1 MDQDIPSCTGY
12 GWPNSTQ
19 QSYIL
24 VAAAERSESLD
35 SAPPARTRAARYVRM
50 STDHQ
55 RYSTEN
61 QADAINEYAA
71 RRGFDI
77 VRTYADEGRSGLNIA
92 GRESLKSLIDD
103 VRNGRANFTAILV
116 YDISRWGRF
125 QDADESGYYEFV
137 CREAGITVH
146 YCAEPFENDGSP
158 SSTIMKSV
166 RRVMAGE
173 FSRDLSTKVFAGQC
187 RLVTLGYR
195 QGGPAGYGLR
205 RQLVDEKGQPKTEL
219 QAGEQKSLQTD
230 RVVLVPGPAEEVETV
245 RRIYRLFVEERRSER
260 EIAVILNEEGRRT
273 DLARPWTRS
282 AVHQIL
288 SNEKYVGNNVYNR
301 VSFKLKKKRVVNPP
315 DMWVRGDG
323 AFEAI
328 VDSSWFRAAA
338 QILEER
344 ARRFSDD
351 DMLRM
356 LSDLLASRGLLS
368 GLVIDE
374 IEEMPSAASYR
385 HRFGSLLRAY
395 QLVGYAPDRDY
406 RYIETNRHLRLLHP
420 EIVSEVTQGIETTGG
435 AVGIDPATDLL
446 TVHGEL
452 TVSIVVVRCHAT
464 PAGTLRWKLRLDTGL
479 QPDLTI
485 VARLDADNRRPKDF
499 YILPWIDVGSR
510 ETLKMAELNGLHLD
524 AYRVDDL
531 APLYHLLRRSPMPRA
546 A

>member
-1 MDQDIPSCTGY
+1 MSATE
-12 GWPNSTQ
+12 W
-19 QSYIL
+19 
-24 VAAAERSESLD
+24 SEEDFDGAS
-35 SAPPARTRAARYVRM
+35 PARTRAARYVRM

-61 QADAINEYAA
+61 QADAIDAYAA

-77 VRTYADEGRSGLNIA
+77 VRTYADEGRSGLSIA
-92 GRESLKSLIDD
+92 GHEALRTLIDD
-103 VRNGRANFTAILV
+103 VRNGLADFTAILV

-205 RQLVDEKGQPKTEL
+205 RQLIDEKGQPKAEL
-219 QAGEQKSLQTD
+219 RAGEQKSLQTD
-230 RVVLVPGPAEEVETV
+230 RVVLVPGPAKEVETV
-245 RRIYRLFVEERRSER
+245 RRIYRLFTEEHRSER
-260 EIAVILNEEGRRT
+260 EIAAMLNAEGRKT
-273 DLARPWTRS
+273 DLGRPWTRS

-315 DMWVRGDG
+315 DMWIRGDG

-328 VDSSWFRAAA
+328 VDPASFQAAA
-338 QILEER
+338 RILEER

-356 LSDLLASRGLLS
+356 LSDLLASRGVLS

-385 HRFGSLLRAY
+385 HRFGSLMRAY
-395 QLVGYAPDRDY
+395 HLVGYAPNRDY

-420 EIVSEVTQGIETTGG
+420 EIVGEVTRGIEATGG
-435 AVGIDPATDLL
+435 IVGIDPATDLL

-452 TVSIVVVRCHAT
+452 TVSIVVVRCQATGGHTALEAPARHGFAAGSHNRRKAGCRQPT
-464 PAGTLRWKLRLDTGL
+464 PARLLHPAVDRRRL
-479 QPDLTI
+479 QRNPANGRTEWPPPR
-485 VARLDADNRRPKDF
+485 RLS
-499 YILPWIDVGSR
+499 G
-510 ETLKMAELNGLHLD
+510 G
-524 AYRVDDL
+524 
-531 APLYHLLRRSPMPRA
+531 
-546 A
+546 

>member
-1 MDQDIPSCTGY
+1 M
-12 GWPNSTQ
+12 
-19 QSYIL
+19 
-24 VAAAERSESLD
+24 AAEERSESLD
-35 SAPPARTRAARYVRM
+35 SVPPARTRAARYVRM

-103 VRNGRANFTAILV
+103 VRNGRTDFTAILV

-219 QAGEQKSLQTD
+219 RAGEQKSLQTD
-230 RVVLVPGPAEEVETV
+230 RVVLVPGPAEEVATV

-273 DLARPWTRS
+273 NLSRPWTRS

-315 DMWVRGDG
+315 DMWIRGDG

-328 VDSSWFRAAA
+328 VDPYWFQAAA
-338 QILEER
+338 RILEER
-344 ARRFSDD
+344 ARRFSDG

-420 EIVSEVTQGIETTGG
+420 EIVSEVTQGIEATGG

-479 QPDLTI
+479 RPDLTI
-485 VARLDADNRRPKDF
+485 VARLDADNRRPRDF
-499 YILPWIDVGSR
+499 YILPWIDVGSG
-510 ETLKMAELNGLHLD
+510 ETLKMAEWNGLHLD

>member
-1 MDQDIPSCTGY
+1 M
-12 GWPNSTQ
+12 
-19 QSYIL
+19 
-24 VAAAERSESLD
+24 AAAERAEDFD
-35 SAPPARTRAARYVRM
+35 STPPVRTRAARYVRM

-103 VRNGRANFTAILV
+103 VRNGRTDFTAILV

-205 RQLVDEKGQPKTEL
+205 RQLVDEKGHPKTEL
-219 QAGEQKSLQTD
+219 RAGQQKSLQTD
-230 RVVLVPGPAEEVETV
+230 RVVLVPGPPDEVETV
-245 RRIYRLFVEERRSER
+245 RRVYRLFVEERRSER

-273 DLARPWTRS
+273 DLGRPWTRS

-315 DMWVRGDG
+315 DMWIRGDG

-328 VDSSWFRAAA
+328 VDPCWFQAAA
-338 QILEER
+338 GILEER

-420 EIVSEVTQGIETTGG
+420 EIVREVTQGIEATGG
-435 AVGIDPATDLL
+435 AVGVDPATDLL

-479 QPDLTI
+479 RPDLTI
-485 VARLDADNRRPKDF
+485 VVRLDANNRRPRDF
-499 YILPWIDVGSR
+499 YLLPWIDVGSR

-531 APLYHLLRRSPMPRA
+531 APLYHLLRRSPIPRA